1 MTELTTKLADALRLI
16 SFASMDR
23 GARDTAIEALR
34 LYDEAK
40 AWNERT
46 GQFTADQMHAYAR
59 EAMAATP
66 ESQAPPAPAPAPLT
80 DEQIDKTAKRV
91 IPVAAYM
98 GMFEYAAFS
107 KEDADR
113 TVRHFARAIE
123 AALGIKVSTK
133 ESNQ

>member
-1 MTELTTKLADALRLI
+1 MTELETKLA
-16 SFASMDR
+16 
-23 GARDTAIEALR
+23 
-34 LYDEAK
+34 
-40 AWNERT
+40 
-46 GQFTADQMHAYAR
+46 
-59 EAMAATP
+59 AT
-66 ESQAPPAPAPAPLT
+66 SAPAPLT

-123 AALGIKVSTK
+123 AAHGIGASTK

>member
-1 MTELTTKLADALRLI
+1 MNEQERAAL
-16 SFASMDR
+16 
-23 GARDTAIEALR
+23 
-34 LYDEAK
+34 
-40 AWNERT
+40 
-46 GQFTADQMHAYAR
+46 
-59 EAMAATP
+59 AATP
-66 ESQAPPAPAPAPLT
+66 APAELEKAHEARRQAQSELAYFKARLASARLTLMRELKEQGWAPAPAPLT

-123 AALGIKVSTK
+123 AAHGIGQGK
-133 ESNQ
+133 EASNGE